1 MSVSSPTSPVRIALV
16 EDQPALLKQLQR
28 ALSRFGELEIVV
40 TAQDG
45 ESAVELLPEA
55 RPDVVLLDLELPD
68 FNGIE
73 VTRRLLRRIPE
84 TAILILTSFDDEQKV
99 YEAIQAGASG
109 YLVKRVGPEKI
120 RDSIHEVLAG
130 GTVLEPLIA
139 RRFWNHFQSMRPGAV
154 QDVGAGLP
162 ATPVPAEDPW
172 GLSPTEL
179 EILRFL
185 AKGLTNAEVGEVLTL
200 EVRAVR
206 RHLAKLY
213 RKMGV
218 DSHVAAVV
226 AGLRAGLIEL

>member
-1 MSVSSPTSPVRIALV
+1 MSVSSPSGPVRIALV
-16 EDQPALLKQLQR
+16 EDQPALLKQLER
-28 ALSRFGELEIVV
+28 ALSRFEELEIVA

-45 ESAVELLPEA
+45 ERAVDLLPEA

-139 RRFWNHFQSMRPGAV
+139 RRFWNHFQSMRPSASLEGSN
-154 QDVGAGLP
+154 GTP
-162 ATPVPAEDPW
+162 ADPVPTEDPW

>member
-1 MSVSSPTSPVRIALV
+1 MARDAEAPVRIALV

-28 ALSRFGELEIVV
+28 ALSRFEELEIVA

-45 ESAVELLPEA
+45 ERAVELLPEA

-120 RDSIHEVLAG
+120 RASIHEVLAG

-139 RRFWNHFQSMRPGAV
+139 RRFWNHFQSVGPGA
-154 QDVGAGLP
+154 GTAGQEP
-162 ATPVPAEDPW
+162 AAVTDPW
-172 GLSPTEL
+172 DLTPTEL

-200 EVRAVR
+200 EVRTVR
-206 RHLAKLY
+206 RHLARLY

-226 AGLRAGLIEL
+226 AGLRAGIIEL

>member
-1 MSVSSPTSPVRIALV
+1 MSLNASASPVRIALV
-16 EDQPALLKQLQR
+16 EDQPALLKQLHR

-45 ESAVELLPEA
+45 ESAVSLLPEA

-68 FNGIE
+68 FDGIE
-73 VTRRLLRRIPE
+73 VTRRLQRRIPE
-84 TAILILTSFDDEQKV
+84 AAILILTSFDDEQKV

-120 RDSIHEVLAG
+120 RTAIQEVLAG

-139 RRFWNHFQSMRPGAV
+139 RRFWNHFQSIRPGDDAV
-154 QDVGAGLP
+154 PGAP
-162 ATPVPAEDPW
+162 MAAADPW
-172 GLSPTEL
+172 DLTPTEL

-206 RHLAKLY
+206 RHLARLY

-226 AGLRAGLIEL
+226 AGLKAGIIGL